1 MLPFQIE
8 RIRTAPF
15 VSSSPRGF
23 PLQNG
28 RMEPM
33 LATAVQ
39 VLPHGPDWTYEFK
52 WDGVRALYDSTA
64 SGVRMYSRRGN
75 EITVAYPELAAA
87 DLGDVLLDGEVVAF
101 VDGRPSFEALQS
113 RMHVRSRAEARRLA
127 ERIPVTFVV
136 FDLLRRDGID
146 LTVLPHA
153 KRRAGLEQ
161 WAVDSGDRFTLSP
174 SFDDGA
180 ATESVARQSG
190 LEGVVAKRRDA
201 RYRPGGR
208 TRDWQKLRFVRNGDF
223 AVIGWEAPVESP
235 DTLSSLV
242 LAMWRDGGLVF
253 AGKAGSGLTGRTAAA
268 LQKRLQRRADRPVA
282 EVPPPSPGRVTR
294 WVDPDVVVEIEF
306 TLWTDEGR
314 LRHPVFHR
322 IRDDK
327 TIEEATGD
335 G

>member
-1 MLPFQIE
+1 
-8 RIRTAPF
+8 
-15 VSSSPRGF
+15 
-23 PLQNG
+23 
-28 RMEPM
+28 MEPM

-39 VLPHGPDWTYEFK
+39 VLPHGADWTYEFK

-64 SGVRMYSRRGN
+64 SGARVYSRRGN

-87 DLGDVLLDGEVVAF
+87 DLGDVLLDGEVVVF

-113 RMHVRSRAEARRLA
+113 RMHVRSRADVRRLA
-127 ERIPVTFVV
+127 EHSPVTFVV
-136 FDLLRRDGID
+136 FDLLRRDGVD
-146 LTVLPHA
+146 LTGRSHTD
-153 KRRAGLEQ
+153 RRAALEQ
-161 WAVDSGDRFTLSP
+161 WAADSGDRFTLSP

-190 LEGVVAKRRDA
+190 LEGVVAKRRTS
-201 RYRPGGR
+201 RYRSGAR
-208 TRDWQKLRFVRNGDF
+208 TRDWQKLRFVRTGDF

-242 LAMWRDGGLVF
+242 LAMWSNGGLVF
-253 AGKAGSGLTGRTAAA
+253 AGKAGSGLTGRTATA
-268 LQKRLQRRADRPVA
+268 LQKRLRRRADCPIA

-294 WVDPDVVVEIEF
+294 WVDPDVVVEVEF
-306 TLWTDEGR
+306 TLWTEEGR